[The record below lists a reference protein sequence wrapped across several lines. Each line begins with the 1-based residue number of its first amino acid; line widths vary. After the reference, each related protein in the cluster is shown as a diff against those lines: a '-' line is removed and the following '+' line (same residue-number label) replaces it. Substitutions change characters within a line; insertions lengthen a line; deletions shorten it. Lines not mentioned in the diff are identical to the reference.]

1 MDQDEFVEKVPFAYH
16 TTPLCHLELIRKDRA
31 LFSAK
36 TFIIEAE
43 GTYTRRA
50 PRATRQN
57 LQLPNGSI
65 RVLRDQEPLLREGQL
80 ELEPGF
86 TIEALVELID
96 SHVFFWP
103 RLDGGLSTSAKYEQ
117 EERVTLR
124 VPTVDLFKDNQLPF
138 FCEFNSGGPRAGN
151 GHGSPRGPKL
161 FVGPGAF
168 RGPVSAVKEIV
179 FRDRAVLPA
188 STAVLTETTRRWL
201 PLAGSA

>member
-1 MDQDEFVEKVPFAYH
+1 MDQDDFIKKFPFAYH
-16 TTPLCHLELIRKDRA
+16 TTPICHLGSIQKERT

-36 TFIIEAE
+36 YFILCVE
-43 GTYTRRA
+43 GSYTHRS
-50 PRATRQN
+50 PRATRQH

-65 RVLRDQEPLLREGQL
+65 RVLRDQKPLLRRGQL

-103 RLDGGLSTSAKYEQ
+103 KLDGGLSNSSKYAD

-124 VPTVDLFKDNQLPF
+124 VPAVDLFKVNPVPY
-138 FCEFNSGGPRAGN
+138 FCGFNSGGPRAVN
-151 GHGSPRGPKL
+151 GRGSPRGPGL

-168 RGPVSAVKEIV
+168 RGPVSDVREIV
-179 FRDRAVLPA
+179 FRNHALLPE
-188 STAVLTETTRRWL
+188 STAVLTEPVGRWL
-201 PLAGSA
+201 PLAQSP